1 MLEDIIG
8 LIGSAASGGIFGVVG
23 AIGGSVMK
31 YFNQKQEQKFKK
43 DEWEHEKDLIK
54 IQMEVESQKGS
65 WAGLIESYKSDKEFV
80 DTYKWVNAIKSLY
93 RPFLTTSLVI
103 ITYLLFEN
111 ILGGLKDNNILSEIF
126 TGSELKEILRYIVYS
141 IVFSTATAISWWFC
155 ERALSPPKIKN
166 R

>member
-1 MLEDIIG
+1 MLKDLLG
-8 LIGSAASGGIFGVVG
+8 LVGSAASGGIFGVVG

-43 DEWEHEKDLIK
+43 DEWQHEKDMILV
-54 IQMEVESQKGS
+54 QMDVESQKGS
-65 WAGLIESYKSDKEFV
+65 WAGLIESYKSDKPL
-80 DTYKWVNAIKSLY
+80 DTYKWVNAIKALY
-93 RPFLTTSLVI
+93 RPLLTSSLVV
-103 ITYLLFEN
+103 ITYLLFKN
-111 ILGGLKDNNILSEIF
+111 ILYGLNGDHILSEIF

-155 ERALSPPKIKN
+155 ERALSPPGLKN